1 MGSSSIASAADQAS
15 QDDQQLLV
23 FTMSGEHYALPIMSV
38 REIIR
43 YRQPRTIAAV
53 NSVIEGIINLRGGV
67 LAVCD
72 LRSQLG
78 NPREIGDHTRILIID
93 TRDAQLGLIVD
104 SVDEVLVVT
113 ADLIESSPVS
123 ETGLGSQI
131 AKVDDRLIVLI
142 DTERTFANVLGAQDH
157 AAIDDDGVDTPLAA

>member
-1 MGSSSIASAADQAS
+1 M
-15 QDDQQLLV
+15 
-23 FTMSGEHYALPIMSV
+23 
-38 REIIR
+38 
-43 YRQPRTIAAV
+43 
-53 NSVIEGIINLRGGV
+53 
-67 LAVCD
+67 
-72 LRSQLG
+72 
-78 NPREIGDHTRILIID
+78 
-93 TRDAQLGLIVD
+93 
-104 SVDEVLVVT
+104 T